1 MSALPKN
8 NSLDQFD
15 FKKKETKQALTDK
28 IASFFSRIANHDEL
42 FRVGKKFMADFKAGT
57 KSFAI
62 TSTGYKNSQQRT
74 ILAIV
79 CYFDYVDQYRIA
91 VISDQLKH
99 SVFNEL
105 IKDSL
110 PKSYQLGH
118 FGDQVNYSSFQH
130 HVDFIDYA
138 ELQRVYDEHM
148 YSKTFDF
155 EIKNMLS
162 HYDVVLWD
170 VPEIEKMK
178 LNLQF
183 YYRLSHFYESLTLI
197 VSPNASSGK
206 KVDTVK
212 KFFNNF
218 NVNMNGILLETT
230 SVIEQPKK
238 KKILGLF

>member
-1 MSALPKN
+1 MSALPNK
-8 NSLDQFD
+8 SDVDGFD

-28 IASFFSRIANHDEL
+28 IGSYFSRISNHDEL
-42 FRVGKKFMADFKAGT
+42 FRVGKRFMAEFKNGT

-79 CYFDYVDQYRIA
+79 CYFDYIDQYRIA
-91 VISDQLKH
+91 VISDHLKH
-99 SVFNEL
+99 GVFEEL
-105 IKDSL
+105 IKESQ

-118 FGDQVNYSSFQH
+118 FGDQVNYQSFQH
-130 HVDFIDYA
+130 HVDFIDYS

-155 EIKNMLS
+155 EIKSILD

-170 VPEIEKMK
+170 VPEMDKMK

-183 YYRLSHFYESLTLI
+183 NYRLSHFYESLTMI
-197 VSPNASSGK
+197 VSPHASSGS
-206 KVDTVK
+206 KVDKVK

-218 NVNMNGILLETT
+218 NVNMSGILLETS
-230 SVIEQPKK
+230 SVLDQPKK
-238 KKILGLF
+238 KRFLGLF